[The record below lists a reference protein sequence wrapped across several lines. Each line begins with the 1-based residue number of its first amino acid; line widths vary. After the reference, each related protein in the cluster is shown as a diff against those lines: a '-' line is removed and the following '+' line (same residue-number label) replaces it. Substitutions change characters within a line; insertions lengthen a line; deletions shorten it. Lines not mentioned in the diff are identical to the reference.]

1 MSETAQNYSNHVR
14 RHPPFH
20 FFLVPVMTIH
30 LVWTIVRL
38 VKTPSWNNAEQLLLA
53 CGLIVLLLLVRTY
66 ALKVQN
72 RVIRLEAGQVVAN
85 GSTEILGQ
93 ARELTSLGAA
103 LL

>member
-72 RVIRLEAGQVVAN
+72 RVIRLEEQLRFQRLLPADLAAKAG
-85 GSTEILGQ
+85 TMPL
-93 ARELTSLGAA
+93 
-103 LL
+103 